1 MLDQFNTVTLFMS
14 KYETLNVTIEMSTT
28 FRLVL
33 FLWP

>member
-28 FRLVL
+28 FPLVL

>member
-28 FRLVL
+28 SRLVL